1 MSDEIPEPDR
11 IEGAPH
17 PRETSTLHGQHAAED
32 AFLDVVRGGRL
43 HHGWMLTGPR
53 GVGKATLAWRIARW
67 MIAGMPEGEAGLYI
81 DADDSVFRRVA
92 SLGEPRVLICRRPWD
107 DKTKKLRKQITVEE
121 IRKLKSFF
129 NMSAADGGWRV
140 AIIDAMDDLN
150 IQAQN
155 ALLKIL
161 EEPPEKVLF
170 LMVCHQPGR
179 LLPTIRSRCR
189 ELRLTALD
197 AASLGS
203 AMMDAGFAPDA
214 DTEALASLSGGSAG
228 EAARLI
234 ADEGLVI
241 YANLV
246 TILSG
251 APRLDR
257 ALIARMADGCA
268 GRGAE
273 DRYDLTVRLIALLL
287 SRLARTGAM
296 GSPPPEAV
304 EGEAKL
310 LRKLSPTPF
319 AAQDWAT
326 LAQTTSARIGHGRLV
341 NLDPAQVILDTFLAI
356 DTTARRQIQ

>member
-17 PRETSTLHGQHAAED
+17 PRETATLHGQHQAED

-67 MIAGMPEGEAGLYI
+67 MIADMPQGDAGLYI
-81 DADDSVFRRVA
+81 EPDTPEFRRIA
-92 SLGEPRVLICRRPWD
+92 ALSEPRVLLCRRPWD

-121 IRKLKSFF
+121 IRKLKTFF
-129 NMSAADGGWRV
+129 TMSAADGGWRV

-150 IQAQN
+150 IPAQN

-189 ELRLTALD
+189 ELRLGALD
-197 AASLGS
+197 PASLGS
-203 AMMDAGFAPDA
+203 AMMDAGFAPDH
-214 DTEALASLSGGSAG
+214 DTEALASLSGGSVG
-228 EAARLI
+228 EAVRLI

-246 TILSG
+246 MILSA

-257 ALIARMADGCA
+257 VLIARMADACA

-273 DRYDLTVRLIALLL
+273 ERYDLTLRLIALLL
-287 SRLARTGAM
+287 ARLARTGAT
-296 GSPPPEAV
+296 GVAPPAAV
-304 EGEAKL
+304 AGEAEL
-310 LRKLSPTPF
+310 LERLSPSVI
-319 AAQDWAT
+319 AAQDWAQ
-326 LAQTTSARIGHGRLV
+326 LAETSSARIGHGRLV

-356 DTTARRQIQ
+356 DATARRQLQ

>member
-1 MSDEIPEPDR
+1 
-11 IEGAPH
+11 
-17 PRETSTLHGQHAAED
+17 
-32 AFLDVVRGGRL
+32 
-43 HHGWMLTGPR
+43 
-53 GVGKATLAWRIARW
+53 
-67 MIAGMPEGEAGLYI
+67 
-81 DADDSVFRRVA
+81 
-92 SLGEPRVLICRRPWD
+92 
-107 DKTKKLRKQITVEE
+107 
-121 IRKLKSFF
+121 
-129 NMSAADGGWRV
+129 V